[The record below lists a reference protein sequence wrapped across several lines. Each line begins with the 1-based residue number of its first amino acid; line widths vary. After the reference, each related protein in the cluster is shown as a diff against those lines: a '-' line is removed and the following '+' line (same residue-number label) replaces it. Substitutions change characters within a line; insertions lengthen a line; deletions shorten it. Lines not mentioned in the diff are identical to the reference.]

1 MEILQ
6 DAKKDFIRGKML
18 KAKHVRISGQSFTR
32 PAGTVIEIPVVDWQ
46 QTLADCGGLTNL
58 TFPDVP
64 DEGLYEVQVSER
76 FRAAAHPDELR
87 LYEAGTVVS
96 LTRVQAIEYMLSAG
110 RVTPVDKSVPD
121 LSLFCSLRYRL
132 DRSTPG
138 GKSPEQQRK
147 EKALHEGFEA
157 YQQSLKER
165 LSWIKGR

>member
-1 MEILQ
+1 MEVLKSKQ
-6 DAKKDFIRGKML
+6 NFIRAKTL
-18 KAKHVRISGQSFTR
+18 RAKHIVIDGKSVIQT
-32 PAGTVIEIPVVDWQ
+32 AGTVVAIPLVNWQEIVE
-46 QTLADCGGLTNL
+46 AAGGIGNL
-58 TFPDVP
+58 EFEGIP
-64 DEGLYEVQVSER
+64 DEAAYEVQATER
-76 FRAAAHPDELR
+76 YRAAAHPIELR
-87 LYEAGTVVS
+87 LYEAGSIVS
-96 LTRVQAIEYMLSAG
+96 FTREQAIEYMLSAG

-121 LSLFCSLRYRL
+121 LSLFCRLRYRL